1 MLRKIVPTLVII
13 KLTLIKNN
21 HTQRG
26 APMFNKSPTIS
37 EHLIRKLE
45 RYDIEHES
53 NWHVV

>member
-26 APMFNKSPTIS
+26 APMFNKPPTIS